1 MEAIIQHIN
10 IYNDGVIEM
19 VVICNTCKKQN
30 FHTISHASSKTNNKI
45 TIDFS
50 KLGKRC
56 CAPHMSQKGQIII
69 CDADYNLYNH
79 NNLSN

>member
-1 MEAIIQHIN
+1 MEAIIQEIN

-19 VVICNTCKKQN
+19 VVICNSCKKQN
-30 FHTISHASSKTNNKI
+30 FHTITHASAKTSNKI

-56 CAPHMSQKGQIII
+56 CGPTMSKDGKNII
-69 CDADYNLYNH
+69 CYADYNLYNPQ
-79 NNLSN
+79 